1 MNQPPVLTD
10 TLSADTLSRNGGTQ
24 ANGTS
29 VHSAVDS
36 ASQALHS
43 TMDKAS
49 DSATNTVT
57 RLASV
62 AHQTVDKLASSA
74 EQVAEKL
81 ADEARR
87 VKEAPTQA
95 LQYSKSWVQERP
107 LEAVGAALAIGF
119 LLGRLTR

>member
-10 TLSADTLSRNGGTQ
+10 TFSADTSGNPLQ
-24 ANGTS
+24 AG
-29 VHSAVDS
+29 VDT
-36 ASQALHS
+36 ATAALHS
-43 TMDKAS
+43 TIDK
-49 DSATNTVT
+49 VT
-57 RLASV
+57 DPTLSSVSRLASA

-74 EQVAEKL
+74 GHVAEKF

-87 VKEAPTQA
+87 VKQAPAQA
-95 LQYSKSWVQERP
+95 VDYSKSWVQERP